1 MVPPIEALFL
11 TAIVSNLTF
20 CVKKI
25 NCIKKIIC
33 NPIKISRGW
42 IMIRFTPDFLENFL
56 AVVRKYMQLRGG
68 LTQKDLSEQ
77 MNVGIST
84 MSRFLNLKTSN
95 VDEQLVANII
105 ATLGIP
111 LHEII
116 DGVEEESTETFKRLV
131 QFYKEQ
137 KPSDQGTTE
146 ETRTT
151 ETKRTNATINVGG
164 KKQTMPFG
172 EQGGPGVTRTDL
184 SIREKLET
192 LSPRQKAYL
201 NDFLNLDVNDR
212 DLIVDL
218 GDAIFRY
225 FRQRNVQF

>member
-1 MVPPIEALFL
+1 
-11 TAIVSNLTF
+11 
-20 CVKKI
+20 
-25 NCIKKIIC
+25 
-33 NPIKISRGW
+33 
-42 IMIRFTPDFLENFL
+42 MIRFNPEFLENFL

-68 LTQKDLSEQ
+68 LTQKDLSE
-77 MNVGIST
+77 MMDVGIST

-105 ATLGIP
+105 ATLQIP

-131 QFYKEQ
+131 QFYK
-137 KPSDQGTTE
+137 DQRSSEKLDEAHAEDRAETLKKTT
-146 ETRTT
+146 
-151 ETKRTNATINVGG
+151 ATINIGG
-164 KKQTMPFG
+164 RKQTMPFG
-172 EQGGPGVTRTDL
+172 EKTTSSATSTNNNRNDIT
-184 SIREKLET
+184 IREKLET

-201 NDFLNLDVNDR
+201 TDFLNLDGHDR

-225 FRQRNVQF
+225 FRQRNVEF

>member
-1 MVPPIEALFL
+1 
-11 TAIVSNLTF
+11 
-20 CVKKI
+20 
-25 NCIKKIIC
+25 
-33 NPIKISRGW
+33 
-42 IMIRFTPDFLENFL
+42 MIRFTPEFLENFL

-68 LTQKDLSEQ
+68 LTQKDLSEM

-84 MSRFLNLKTSN
+84 MSRFLNLKTSS

-131 QFYKEQ
+131 QFYKDQ
-137 KPSDQGTTE
+137 KTSDQNAGE
-146 ETRTT
+146 EAPKAHETRKTS
-151 ETKRTNATINVGG
+151 ATINVGG
-164 KKQTMPFG
+164 KKQQMPFG
-172 EQGGPGVTRTDL
+172 EGTSVSNTRTDL
-184 SIREKLET
+184 TMKEKLET
-192 LSPRQKAYL
+192 LSPRQKGYL
-201 NDFLNLDVNDR
+201 NDFLNLDANDR

-225 FRQRNVQF
+225 IRQRNMEF

>member
-1 MVPPIEALFL
+1 
-11 TAIVSNLTF
+11 
-20 CVKKI
+20 
-25 NCIKKIIC
+25 
-33 NPIKISRGW
+33 
-42 IMIRFTPDFLENFL
+42 MIRFNPDFLENFL

-68 LTQKDLSEQ
+68 LAQKDLAEM

-84 MSRFLNLKTSN
+84 MSRFLNLKTST

-111 LHEII
+111 LHEVI
-116 DGVEEESTETFKRLV
+116 DGVHEDSTDTFKRLV

-137 KPSDQGTTE
+137 KSSEQKNGE
-146 ETRTT
+146 ESVFVKQTDAK
-151 ETKRTNATINVGG
+151 TKTNATINIAG
-164 KKQTMPFG
+164 KKQQMPFG
-172 EQGGPGVTRTDL
+172 ELNTGQTRTDVT
-184 SIREKLET
+184 IREKLET

>member
-1 MVPPIEALFL
+1 
-11 TAIVSNLTF
+11 
-20 CVKKI
+20 
-25 NCIKKIIC
+25 
-33 NPIKISRGW
+33 
-42 IMIRFTPDFLENFL
+42 MIRFSSDFLENFL

-68 LTQKDLSEQ
+68 LTQKDLSEE

-105 ATLGIP
+105 ATLDIP

-116 DGVEEESTETFKRLV
+116 DGIEEESTETFKRLV
-131 QFYKEQ
+131 KFYKDQ
-137 KPSDQGTTE
+137 KLSDQIPDGAG
-146 ETRTT
+146 RPIDS
-151 ETKRTNATINVGG
+151 KMKTNATINIGG
-164 KKQTMPFG
+164 RRQQMPFG
-172 EQGGPGVTRTDL
+172 ETGTPGVTKTEGT
-184 SIREKLET
+184 IREKLET

-201 NDFLNLDVNDR
+201 NDFLGLDVNDR

-225 FRQRNVQF
+225 FRQRNVEF

>member
-1 MVPPIEALFL
+1 
-11 TAIVSNLTF
+11 
-20 CVKKI
+20 
-25 NCIKKIIC
+25 
-33 NPIKISRGW
+33 
-42 IMIRFTPDFLENFL
+42 MIRFSSDFQENFI

-68 LTQKDLSEQ
+68 LAQKDLAEQ

-84 MSRFLNLKTSN
+84 MSRFFGLKTSS

-105 ATLGIP
+105 ATLNIP

-116 DGVEEESTETFKRLV
+116 DGVEEDSTETFKRLV

-137 KPSDQGTTE
+137 KPGADQSTDE
-146 ETRTT
+146 PRAQ
-151 ETKRTNATINVGG
+151 ETKTKTNATINIGG
-164 KKQTMPFG
+164 KKQQMPFG
-172 EQGGPGVTRTDL
+172 EKGSGVSRNDL
-184 SIREKLET
+184 SMREKLET

-225 FRQRNVQF
+225 FRQRNIQF

>member
-1 MVPPIEALFL
+1 
-11 TAIVSNLTF
+11 
-20 CVKKI
+20 
-25 NCIKKIIC
+25 
-33 NPIKISRGW
+33 
-42 IMIRFTPDFLENFL
+42 MIRFNPEFLENFL

-105 ATLGIP
+105 ATLNIP

-116 DGVEEESTETFKRLV
+116 DGVEEESTENFKRLV
-131 QFYKEQ
+131 QYYKDL
-137 KPSDQGTTE
+137 KSSDQLPGDDSYKGTDAKQ
-146 ETRTT
+146 RTQ
-151 ETKRTNATINVGG
+151 ATINVGG
-164 KKQTMPFG
+164 KKQSVSFG
-172 EQGGPGVTRTDL
+172 ENILGGSQKTEIT
-184 SIREKLET
+184 IREKLET

-201 NDFLNLDVNDR
+201 TDFLNLDVSDR

-225 FRQRNVQF
+225 FRSRNVEF

>member
-1 MVPPIEALFL
+1 
-11 TAIVSNLTF
+11 
-20 CVKKI
+20 
-25 NCIKKIIC
+25 
-33 NPIKISRGW
+33 
-42 IMIRFTPDFLENFL
+42 MIRFNPDFLENFL

-116 DGVEEESTETFKRLV
+116 DGVEEDSTETFKRLV

-137 KPSDQGTTE
+137 RTADQLPGDDSYKGTEAPKKTQ
-146 ETRTT
+146 
-151 ETKRTNATINVGG
+151 ATINVGG
-164 KKQTMPFG
+164 RKQNVPFG
-172 EQGGPGVTRTDL
+172 ESISPGQKTEIT
-184 SIREKLET
+184 IREKLET

-201 NDFLNLDVNDR
+201 TDFLNLDVADR

-225 FRQRNVQF
+225 FRSRNVEF

>member
-1 MVPPIEALFL
+1 
-11 TAIVSNLTF
+11 
-20 CVKKI
+20 
-25 NCIKKIIC
+25 
-33 NPIKISRGW
+33 
-42 IMIRFTPDFLENFL
+42 MIRFSPDFLENFL

-116 DGVEEESTETFKRLV
+116 DGVEEDSTETFKRLV

-137 KPSDQGTTE
+137 KTTDQSEAEGPKTE
-146 ETRTT
+146 I
-151 ETKRTNATINVGG
+151 KKTNATINVGG
-164 KKQTMPFG
+164 RKQQMAFG
-172 EQGGPGVTRTDL
+172 EQTGPAVTRTEL
-184 SIREKLET
+184 SIKEKLDT
-192 LSPRQKAYL
+192 LTPRQKGYL
-201 NDFLNLDVNDR
+201 NDFLGLDVHDR

-225 FRQRNVQF
+225 LKQRNINF

>member
-1 MVPPIEALFL
+1 
-11 TAIVSNLTF
+11 
-20 CVKKI
+20 
-25 NCIKKIIC
+25 
-33 NPIKISRGW
+33 
-42 IMIRFTPDFLENFL
+42 MIRFSPDFLENFL

-68 LTQKDLSEQ
+68 LTQKDLSEM

-116 DGVEEESTETFKRLV
+116 DGVEEDSTDTFKRLV

-137 KPSDQGTTE
+137 KPSDE
-146 ETRTT
+146 EGKEEASRPEARTKT
-151 ETKRTNATINVGG
+151 QATINVGG
-164 KKQTMPFG
+164 RKQSMPFG
-172 EQGGPGVTRTDL
+172 ETGALGATKTDVT
-184 SIREKLET
+184 IREKLET

-225 FRQRNVQF
+225 FRQRNMEF

>member
-1 MVPPIEALFL
+1 
-11 TAIVSNLTF
+11 
-20 CVKKI
+20 
-25 NCIKKIIC
+25 
-33 NPIKISRGW
+33 
-42 IMIRFTPDFLENFL
+42 MIRFSSDFLENFL

-68 LTQKDLSEQ
+68 LTQKDLSEM

-105 ATLGIP
+105 ATLNIP

-116 DGVEEESTETFKRLV
+116 DGIEEDSTETFKRLV
-131 QFYKEQ
+131 QFYKDQ
-137 KPSDQGTTE
+137 KTSDQKVSEEATRPN
-146 ETRTT
+146 ETRTKT
-151 ETKRTNATINVGG
+151 TATINVGG
-164 KKQTMPFG
+164 KKQSMPFG
-172 EQGGPGVTRTDL
+172 ETTLSSTRTDI

-201 NDFLNLDVNDR
+201 NDFLNLDINDR

-225 FRQRNVQF
+225 FRQRNVEF

>member
-1 MVPPIEALFL
+1 
-11 TAIVSNLTF
+11 
-20 CVKKI
+20 
-25 NCIKKIIC
+25 
-33 NPIKISRGW
+33 
-42 IMIRFTPDFLENFL
+42 MIRFHPEFLENFL

-68 LTQKDLSEQ
+68 LAQKDLAE
-77 MNVGIST
+77 MTNVGIST
-84 MSRFLNLKTSN
+84 MSRFLNLKTSS

-111 LHEII
+111 LHEVI
-116 DGVEEESTETFKRLV
+116 DGVEEESTETLKRLV

-137 KPSDQGTTE
+137 RSAEKDSSEAAGAGRPTE
-146 ETRTT
+146 AK
-151 ETKRTNATINVGG
+151 TKTNATISVAG
-164 KKQTMPFG
+164 KKQQLPFG
-172 EQGGPGVTRTDL
+172 EIPNQSQRGDT

>member
-1 MVPPIEALFL
+1 
-11 TAIVSNLTF
+11 
-20 CVKKI
+20 
-25 NCIKKIIC
+25 
-33 NPIKISRGW
+33 
-42 IMIRFTPDFLENFL
+42 MIRFSSDFLENFL

-68 LTQKDLSEQ
+68 LTQKDLSEM

-131 QFYKEQ
+131 QFYKDQKPAEQ
-137 KPSDQGTTE
+137 KGAEEPRAAEPRLKTT
-146 ETRTT
+146 
-151 ETKRTNATINVGG
+151 ATINIGG
-164 KKQTMPFG
+164 KKQNIPFG
-172 EQGGPGVTRTDL
+172 ETGSSKTEV

-192 LSPRQKAYL
+192 LSPRQRAYL
-201 NDFLNLDVNDR
+201 NDFLNLDFNDR

-225 FRQRNVQF
+225 FRQRNVEF

>member
-1 MVPPIEALFL
+1 
-11 TAIVSNLTF
+11 
-20 CVKKI
+20 
-25 NCIKKIIC
+25 
-33 NPIKISRGW
+33 
-42 IMIRFTPDFLENFL
+42 MIRFNPDFLENFL

-68 LTQKDLSEQ
+68 LTQKDLSEM

-105 ATLGIP
+105 ATLNIP

-116 DGVEEESTETFKRLV
+116 DGVEEDSTETFKRLV

-137 KPSDQGTTE
+137 KTSDQAAGVVE
-146 ETRTT
+146 EPKVKTQ
-151 ETKRTNATINVGG
+151 ATINIGG
-164 KKQTMPFG
+164 RKQQMPFG
-172 EQGGPGVTRTDL
+172 EKTTTQTRTEL
-184 SIREKLET
+184 TIKEKLET

-201 NDFLNLDVNDR
+201 NDFLSLDGNDR
-212 DLIVDL
+212 DLVVDL

-225 FRQRNVQF
+225 FRQRNVEF

>member
-1 MVPPIEALFL
+1 
-11 TAIVSNLTF
+11 
-20 CVKKI
+20 
-25 NCIKKIIC
+25 
-33 NPIKISRGW
+33 
-42 IMIRFTPDFLENFL
+42 MIRFNPEFLENFL
-56 AVVRKYMQLRGG
+56 AVVRKYMQLRGS
-68 LTQKDLSEQ
+68 LTQKDLSEM

-95 VDEQLVANII
+95 VDEQLVANLI

-111 LHEII
+111 LHEVI
-116 DGVEEESTETFKRLV
+116 DGVEEDSTETLKRLV

-137 KPSDQGTTE
+137 KPSDLPSGNDTE
-146 ETRTT
+146 TQSRNDSVSRGAADSLRRTT
-151 ETKRTNATINVGG
+151 ATINVAG
-164 KKQTMPFG
+164 KKQTLPFG
-172 EQGGPGVTRTDL
+172 ESPLNQTKTDVT
-184 SIREKLET
+184 IREKLET

-225 FRQRNVQF
+225 FRQRNVEF

>member
-1 MVPPIEALFL
+1 
-11 TAIVSNLTF
+11 
-20 CVKKI
+20 
-25 NCIKKIIC
+25 
-33 NPIKISRGW
+33 
-42 IMIRFTPDFLENFL
+42 MIRFSSDFLENFL

-68 LTQKDLSEQ
+68 LTQKDLSE
-77 MNVGIST
+77 MMGVGIST

-105 ATLGIP
+105 ATLNIP

-116 DGVEEESTETFKRLV
+116 DGVEEDSTETFKRLV
-131 QFYKEQ
+131 QFYKDQRATDQ
-137 KPSDQGTTE
+137 KPGESANVSSDARTKTT
-146 ETRTT
+146 
-151 ETKRTNATINVGG
+151 ATINVAG
-164 KKQTMPFG
+164 KKHSVPFG
-172 EQGGPGVTRTDL
+172 EQSPSGNRTDVT
-184 SIREKLET
+184 IRDKLET

-225 FRQRNVQF
+225 FRQRNVEF